1 MPEPGWTEP
10 PQRMSNAVLV
20 ERLDFL
26 RSDFRRIEIKIDNW
40 EVKFSQIERDISA
53 RFITQEEFWP
63 VKMIAFGF
71 AGLILVGFVG
81 LLIHTVGWQP

>member
-26 RSDFRRIEIKIDNW
+26 RSDFRRVE
-40 EVKFSQIERDISA
+40 Q
-53 RFITQEEFWP
+53 
-63 VKMIAFGF
+63 
-71 AGLILVGFVG
+71 
-81 LLIHTVGWQP
+81 